1 MASKLVLVT
10 RADLSA
16 GSQAV
21 QAAHAFREFAERHSA
36 LEREWYR
43 TSNHLALLAV
53 KNEAELAALLRA
65 AIDRDVAVAAFREP
79 DLGNALTAIALA
91 PCAHARA
98 ICRRLPLALAGR

>member
-1 MASKLVLVT
+1 MAEKLILVT
-10 RADLSA
+10 RADLRA
-16 GSQAV
+16 GAQAM
-21 QAAHAFREFAERHSA
+21 QAAHAMREFAERHPG
-36 LEREWYR
+36 LERAWYR

-65 AIDRDVAVAAFREP
+65 AIDRDVSVAAFREP
-79 DLGNALTAIALA
+79 DLGDALTAIALA

>member
-1 MASKLVLVT
+1 MAEKLILVT
-10 RADLSA
+10 RADLAA
-16 GSQAV
+16 GAQAV
-21 QAAHAFREFAERHSA
+21 QAAHALRELAERHPIA
-36 LEREWYR
+36 ERVWYA

-65 AIDRDVAVAAFREP
+65 AIDRDVPVAAFREP
-79 DLGNALTAIALA
+79 DFGNALTAIALA